1 MVHWYR
7 TRLLLTGSSGFET
20 VESVGVT
27 PQKKHF
33 IKLRLFLTKYKQ
45 GDSVNPLLRKREK
58 QMSSFSVAFLFVGGL
73 PTFSNIVYNSHEYSK
88 GEDCDAQLE
97 SLVKLY

>member
-1 MVHWYR
+1 
-7 TRLLLTGSSGFET
+7 
-20 VESVGVT
+20 
-27 PQKKHF
+27 
-33 IKLRLFLTKYKQ
+33 
-45 GDSVNPLLRKREK
+45 
-58 QMSSFSVAFLFVGGL
+58 MSSFSVAFLFVGGL